1 VDSGLEDDSADPGAM
16 LMLLAFLSVGVTGTE
31 IGRTQIVAIRKW
43 FGNLRDGRFT
53 CLKGRI
59 S

>member
-53 CLKGRI
+53 
-59 S
+59 